1 MKKAIYRISVMAAV
15 LVAAVPALRAQNIV
29 SAGVSRDT
37 ILIGDQIE
45 WTSEMQVPRGMS
57 VRVDSMSGYVVPGV
71 ELIGPFTIDT
81 VDRGRDFSK
90 VRTRAVITSF
100 DSGSYVL
107 PPLVVYVYR
116 GEEAVDTMRLPEV
129 PLEVTTV
136 PIDTATYQMYDIRPQ
151 FRYPV
156 TFREVLPWIL
166 GALALAAAV
175 TAVWM
180 ALARRRRNRP
190 LFGKPAPQD
199 PPHIVALRDLDRIRG
214 EKLWQSGNQKQ
225 YYTEITDTLRVYM
238 EKRFGIKTIERTSG
252 EILSDLSDKDVPPSD
267 FEAVRDLFGTADLVK
282 FAKYTAS
289 AQENENAVPVAVRFV
304 NDTFLQTLEAGG
316 QEKEGGHDNE

>member
-175 TAVWM
+175 T
-180 ALARRRRNRP
+180 
-190 LFGKPAPQD
+190 
-199 PPHIVALRDLDRIRG
+199 
-214 EKLWQSGNQKQ
+214 
-225 YYTEITDTLRVYM
+225 EIGRAHV
-238 EKRFGIKTIERTSG
+238 
-252 EILSDLSDKDVPPSD
+252 
-267 FEAVRDLFGTADLVK
+267 
-282 FAKYTAS
+282 
-289 AQENENAVPVAVRFV
+289 
-304 NDTFLQTLEAGG
+304 
-316 QEKEGGHDNE
+316 